1 MIVFS
6 EERKEVEIANRDF
19 YEKITF
25 KKPDDDLGGL
35 VVKTCDA
42 DHRKMEIR
50 LYKPEVDMLLQWLQE
65 LKS

>member
-6 EERKEVEIANRDF
+6 EERKEVEIASSDF
-19 YEKITF
+19 YEKVTF
-25 KKPDDDLGGL
+25 KKPDDDGGGA

-42 DHRKMEIR
+42 NHQKMKFRI
-50 LYKPEVDMLLQWLQE
+50 YKAELDMLIQYLQE